1 MKKRLYCTTLLAAV
15 LVPALSLAEQPVA
28 TMEEVVVTATRQK
41 EKVSSVPAHVT
52 VITNEEIEQ
61 STAQNIPDLL
71 RTEAGIQVVDVTGNK
86 RSFRV
91 DLRGFGETAQSNTL
105 VLVDGRRINQPDLSG
120 TDWTLIDFNRIER
133 VEVIRGGRG
142 SVLYGDNASGGVINI
157 ITKEGE
163 EGINAGAEV
172 SGGSYE
178 TFKSGAYING
188 MQNNLAYDVSAS
200 YYTSEG
206 YRLNSESEAKDAGL
220 NLNYYVG
227 EFAKLNFSSD
237 YHKDNTGLPGRL
249 KESDFANGV
258 SRKDSLFQEDFADTE
273 DYYFKGGPEIY
284 FLNDSLLKIDVSYRN
299 RKAFSFAS
307 FSVGTFEGD
316 TEIDTV
322 AVSPQI
328 ILREKIIGHEN
339 NLTLGFDYTDAEEDI
354 FNKSVFFGFP
364 SEGSFTLEKENYGYY
379 IHDEFQV
386 LADLNLSAG
395 YRYDRVKYSFSPSTP
410 DHTTMDE
417 EAFTVGANYAYQD
430 NSHVYAN
437 FSRSFRYPVLDE
449 LFSFFA
455 NTINSSLVSQRS
467 DDYEIGIKHYFS
479 DSLYANVNFFR
490 INTEDEIFYNAN
502 SFANENMDG
511 KTRRDGVEISAAK
524 SFERV
529 TINGSYTFTDAE
541 IRGGQFEGNDIPSV
555 SEHKFTVG
563 GNVLLGRGF
572 SLTINGYYIGER
584 PFESDFSGAVDDQDD
599 YFILNAKLSYER
611 DHLQAFVGVNNITDD
626 EYSEFGGV
634 DFLGEKGFFP
644 SPEINVLAG
653 VSIAY

>member
-1 MKKRLYCTTLLAAV
+1 MKKRVYSASLLVAV
-15 LVPALSLAEQPVA
+15 LTPALGLAEQPVA
-28 TMEEVVVTATRQK
+28 TMEEVVVTATRQE
-41 EKVSSVPAHVT
+41 EKVSSVPAHIT
-52 VITNEEIEQ
+52 VITKEEIEQ
-61 STAQNIPDLL
+61 STARNVPDLL
-71 RTEAGIQVVDVTGNK
+71 RSEAGIQVVDVTGNK
-86 RSFRV
+86 RNFKV

-120 TDWTLIDFNRIER
+120 ADWTLIDLNRIAR
-133 VEVIRGGRG
+133 IEVIRGGRG
-142 SVLYGDNASGGVINI
+142 SVLYGDNASGGVVNI

-163 EGINAGAEV
+163 EGIGAGAEV

-178 TFKSGAYING
+178 TFKSSAYVNG
-188 MQNNLAYDVSAS
+188 MQNNVSYDVSAS

-220 NLNYYVG
+220 NLSYYLG
-227 EFAKLNFSSD
+227 ELAKLNFSSD

-249 KESDFANGV
+249 KESDFASGV
-258 SRKDSLFQEDFADTE
+258 SRKDSLFQEDFAETE

-284 FLNDSLLKIDVSYRN
+284 FLTDSMIKLDVSYRN

-307 FSVGTFEGD
+307 FFGGSFEGD

-322 AVSPQI
+322 AFSPQI
-328 ILREKIIGHEN
+328 VLREKIMGHEN
-339 NLTLGFDYTDAEEDI
+339 NLIVGFDYTEAEEDI
-354 FNKSVFFGFP
+354 LNKSVFFGFA

-379 IHDEFQV
+379 IHDELQV
-386 LADLNLSAG
+386 LNGLSLSGG
-395 YRYDRVKYSFSPSTP
+395 YRYDRVTYSFSPSTP

-417 EAFTVGANYAYQD
+417 ESVTVGANYAYHD
-430 NSHVYAN
+430 KSHVYAS

-449 LFSFFA
+449 LFSFFR
-455 NTINSSLVSQRS
+455 NTINSNLVSQKS

-479 DSLYANVNFFR
+479 DGLYANVNLFR
-490 INTEDEIFYNAN
+490 INTDDEIFFNAN
-502 SFANENMDG
+502 SFANENLDG

-524 SFERV
+524 SFKRV

-555 SEHKFTVG
+555 SEHKFTLG
-563 GNVLLGRGF
+563 CNVSLGKGF
-572 SLTINGYYIGER
+572 SLNINGYYIGER
-584 PFESDFSGAVDDQDD
+584 PFESDFAGAVDDQDD
-599 YFILNAKLSYER
+599 YFVLNAKLSYEM
-611 DHLQAFVGVNNITDD
+611 DHFQAFVGVNNITDD
-626 EYSEFGGV
+626 EYSEFGAV

-644 SPEINVLAG
+644 SPETNVLAG